1 MNGTES
7 LLFSY
12 TGSTFINIHFL
23 THKSN
28 IHKFIHTLYT
38 WMIPTCIS
46 TVEEDKVINIL
57 ENIYAIK
64 TIKIVYIIDIMLNIS
79 ST

>member
-1 MNGTES
+1 
-7 LLFSY
+7 
-12 TGSTFINIHFL
+12 
-23 THKSN
+23 
-28 IHKFIHTLYT
+28 
-38 WMIPTCIS
+38 MIPSYLYQYFS